1 MVDLRALLSLYDK
14 TGIEDFARG
23 LRRAGVEI
31 LASGGTSQRLSQAN
45 IEHVSTDALTGFTEM
60 LSGRVKTL
68 HPKIHAGILA
78 DRSNP
83 DHLKDLVEHDVTPI
97 DLVVVNLYPF
107 ESDPGIE
114 LIDVGGPTM
123 IRAAAKNCKF
133 VAAVVDPSD
142 YSTVL
147 AEITKN
153 GEVSQETRLWLARKA
168 FTVTAQY
175 DDAISAWFDSQ
186 LQEKELESKSLFPK
200 EISLKL
206 SKVGDL
212 RYGENPHQSGA
223 LYSDGSSIWDKAEWI
238 GGISPS
244 YLNVFDADA
253 AWRLLWDLESENSC
267 VIVKHANPCGVAVA
281 TSIEGAYTEAFE
293 CDPLSAFGG
302 IVAISGEV
310 GESLA
315 EIISQRP
322 KADLIVA
329 EAFDPL
335 AVEILNAKRKSTRL
349 LKLDRP
355 MPAKTQLRSLVDAYL
370 VQGPDDIDE
379 SSTWKL
385 VSGDLPEQECMR
397 DLVLAWRVCART
409 SSNAIVIA
417 NEQRAIGIGAG
428 QQNRVDSARIAV
440 SKAGEGARGASAA
453 SDAFFPFPDGL
464 ETLAAAGVRAVVAPS
479 GSIKDKEIIEAAE
492 SLGMIFFHTGRRHF
506 RH

>member
-1 MVDLRALLSLYDK
+1 MRALLSLYDK
-14 TGIEDFARG
+14 TGLEDFARG
-23 LRRAGVEI
+23 LRQAGVEL

-45 IEHVSTDALTGFTEM
+45 IDHISTDVLTGFTEM

-107 ESDPGIE
+107 NSKPGIE

-123 IRAAAKNCKF
+123 IRAAAKNFNF

-142 YSTVL
+142 YSLVL
-147 AEITKN
+147 GEITET
-153 GEVSQETRLWLARKA
+153 GEVSSKTRRWLAHKA

-175 DDAISAWFDSQ
+175 DRAISTWFESQ
-186 LQEKELESKSLFPK
+186 LEDKEPEVVAPFSNQ
-200 EISLKL
+200 ISVNL
-206 SKVGDL
+206 SKVTDL
-212 RYGENPHQSGA
+212 RYGENPHQMGA
-223 LYSDGSSIWDKAEWI
+223 LYSDGSSIWDRAEWI

-253 AWRLLWDLESENSC
+253 AWRLLWDLESDHCC
-267 VIVKHANPCGVAVA
+267 VIVKHANPCGVATA
-281 TSIEGAYTEAFE
+281 STIEEAYVQAFD

-302 IVAISGEV
+302 VVAISGEV
-310 GESLA
+310 SASLA
-315 EIISQRP
+315 ELIAQKP
-322 KADLIVA
+322 KADLVVA
-329 EAFDPL
+329 EAFDPE
-335 AVEILNAKRKSTRL
+335 AVAILTSKRKNTRL
-349 LKLDRP
+349 LRLDRSRP
-355 MPAKTQLRSLVDAYL
+355 SGLQLRSLSDAYL
-370 VQGPDDIDE
+370 AQGPDAIDDA
-379 SSTWKL
+379 SSWEL
-385 VSGDLPEQECMR
+385 VAGDFPEKNCMG
-397 DLVLAWRVCART
+397 DLVLAWKVCART

-417 NEQRAIGIGAG
+417 NDQRAIGVGAG

-440 SKAGEGARGASAA
+440 AKAGAGAVGASAA

-464 ETLAAAGVRAVVAPS
+464 ETLAASGVQAVVAPS
-479 GSIKDKEIIEAAE
+479 GSIKDKEIIEAAK
-492 SLGMIFFHTGRRHF
+492 SLGITLFHTGRRHF